1 VFGSEFA
8 ALTLEQNQPNH
19 LIYRHTIMNNFNI
32 DIEAQFEKFGREVK
46 SFFDKVTAETE
57 CISPFYPS
65 ADIIEDDANVT
76 IILDLPGMDKGDIQI
91 SLKESVL
98 TVRGERLIT
107 YSPDAKVRRQERAA
121 GSFSRSFPVPDDV
134 SSADIKARFRDG
146 VLSIELPRSE
156 VLRNAENI
164 PID

>member
-1 VFGSEFA
+1 MSDF
-8 ALTLEQNQPNH
+8 QK
-19 LIYRHTIMNNFNI
+19 

-46 SFFDKVTAETE
+46 NFFEKVTAETE
-57 CISPFYPS
+57 CSGPFYPS
-65 ADIIEDDANVT
+65 ADIVEDEAKVT
-76 IILDLPGMDKGDIQI
+76 IVMDLPGMSKDDIQI

-98 TVRGERLIT
+98 TVRGERVIT
-107 YSPDAKVRRQERAA
+107 YSSDDKVRRQERAA
-121 GSFSRSFPVPDDV
+121 GSFSRSFPVPEDV
-134 SSADIKARFRDG
+134 SSAEIKARFRDG

>member
-1 VFGSEFA
+1 MS
-8 ALTLEQNQPNH
+8 N
-19 LIYRHTIMNNFNI
+19 INI
-32 DIEAQFEKFGREVK
+32 DIGAQFEKFGREVK
-46 SFFDKVTAETE
+46 NFFENVTAETE
-57 CISPFYPS
+57 CSGPFYPS
-65 ADIIEDDANVT
+65 ADIVEDENKVT
-76 IILDLPGMDKGDIQI
+76 IVIDLPGMSKDDIQI

-98 TVRGERLIT
+98 TIRGERVIT
-107 YSPDAKVRRQERAA
+107 YPPDDKVRRQERAA
-121 GSFSRSFPVPDDV
+121 GSFSRSFPVPEDV